1 MAIWEKVRS
10 EFIDV
15 IEWPEQGESEGP
27 DADAGA
33 TLVWRFPR
41 QGNAIKMGAQLTVR
55 PGQWAV
61 FVNEGRIADGFGP
74 GRYVLETRNLP
85 FLTSLLSLPYGFE
98 SPFKAEVVFVAT
110 RQFTNLKWGTRH
122 PVLVRDRELGPVR
135 LRGFGTYALQVRD
148 PAQLMRE
155 VTGSQPHFNIEGIS
169 EQLRNLIVT
178 RLADLLG
185 ESEHPVLDLAANYDE
200 LAGELGQRLA
210 QEVEGYGL
218 AFTSL
223 LIENL
228 SLPPEVEAAL
238 DRRNQIALSGDL
250 QAFTTYQ
257 AGIAMEKAA
266 ANPGGEAAAG
276 VGMGIGLAMAQRLA
290 GTAAASGPPAAAP
303 GAGAWPGAGTPARH
317 YHLLAGQQ
325 QLGPYTAEQLLV
337 LRDQGQLTAASL
349 LWHPGL
355 ETWQRAA
362 DLPELAVLLQA
373 PPPPPPIPPAVPEP

>member
-1 MAIWEKVRS
+1 MTIWEKVHS

-15 IEWPEQGESEGP
+15 IEWPEQGEVEGS
-27 DADAGA
+27 DAA

-41 QGNAIKMGAQLTVR
+41 EGNAIKMGSQLTVR

-74 GRYVLETRNLP
+74 GRHVLETRNLP
-85 FLTSLLSLPYGFE
+85 FLTTLLSLPYGFE
-98 SPFKAEVVFVAT
+98 SPFKAEVYFVAT

-178 RLADLLG
+178 RLAELLG
-185 ESEHPVLDLAANYDE
+185 LGEHPVLELASRYDE
-200 LAGELGQRLA
+200 LAGELGRRLA

-228 SLPPEVEAAL
+228 SLPPEVEAAV

-257 AGIAMEKAA
+257 AGMAMEKAA

-290 GTAAASGPPAAAP
+290 ATAATSGPSTPDP
-303 GAGAWPGAGTPARH
+303 GSSTPTRQ

-325 QLGPYTAEQLLV
+325 QLGPYTLEQLLV
-337 LRDQGQLTAASL
+337 LRDQGQLTVNSL
-349 LWHPGL
+349 LWHSGV
-355 ETWQRAA
+355 ESWQRAA
-362 DLPELAVLLQA
+362 DLPELAVLLLA
-373 PPPPPPIPPAVPEP
+373 PPPPPPPVPPAVPGP

>member
-1 MAIWEKVRS
+1 MTIWEKVHS

-15 IEWPEQGESEGP
+15 IEWPEQGEVEGS
-27 DADAGA
+27 DAA

-41 QGNAIKMGAQLTVR
+41 EGNAIKMGSQLTVR

-74 GRYVLETRNLP
+74 GRHVLETRNLP
-85 FLTSLLSLPYGFE
+85 FLTTLLSLPYGFE
-98 SPFKAEVVFVAT
+98 SPFKAEVYFVAT

-178 RLADLLG
+178 RLAELLG
-185 ESEHPVLDLAANYDE
+185 LGEHPVLELASRYDE
-200 LAGELGQRLA
+200 LAGELGRRLA

-228 SLPPEVEAAL
+228 SLPPEVEAAV

-257 AGIAMEKAA
+257 AGMAMEKAA

-290 GTAAASGPPAAAP
+290 ATAATSGPSTADP
-303 GAGAWPGAGTPARH
+303 GSSTPTRQ

-325 QLGPYTAEQLLV
+325 QLGPYTLEQLRV
-337 LRDQGQLTAASL
+337 LRDQGQLTVNSL
-349 LWHPGL
+349 LWHPGV
-355 ETWQRAA
+355 ESWQRAA
-362 DLPELAVLLQA
+362 DLPELAVLLLA
-373 PPPPPPIPPAVPEP
+373 PPPPPVPPAVPGP